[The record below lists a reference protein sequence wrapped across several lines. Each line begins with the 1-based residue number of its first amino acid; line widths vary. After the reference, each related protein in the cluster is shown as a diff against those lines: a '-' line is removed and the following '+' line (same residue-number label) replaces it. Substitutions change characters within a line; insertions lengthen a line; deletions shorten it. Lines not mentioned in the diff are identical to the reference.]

1 VRAARAIDCPCQN
14 GERFAL
20 LDVIT
25 VVRVIA
31 VVWLVVHRLPD
42 AHRQREGLS
51 QDPLAYSPRPHN
63 PIFIEPSAAVA
74 PVAVVEAEAAP
85 RRPVFVGTGGGDSP
99 VCAAVAV
106 SCF

>member
-1 VRAARAIDCPCQN
+1 VT
-14 GERFAL
+14 
-20 LDVIT
+20 T
-25 VVRVIA
+25 VVSVIA

-42 AHRQREGLS
+42 AHRQRDGLS
-51 QDPLAYSPRPHN
+51 QTRSPRPHN

-74 PVAVVEAEAAP
+74 LVAVVEAEAAP
-85 RRPVFVGTGGGDSP
+85 RRPVFVGTSGGDSP